1 MVEYTGRLQAE
12 NLRLAIVVSR
22 FNEMITKGLL
32 TGALE
37 GLERYGVLRDQ
48 VVVVWVPGAFEIP
61 LIAKKLA
68 CSGQYDSV
76 VCLGAVIRGA
86 TTHFEHVAGQ
96 AAAGMMQA
104 GLDAEIPIIFGV
116 LTLETI
122 EQGLERAGT
131 KMGNK
136 GFEAIQTAIEMVDLM
151 RQLSPN
157 KSANPRKKALRGFHV
172 VEDSVDV
179 L

>member
-1 MVEYTGRLQAE
+1 MAEYAGRLQAE

-32 TGALE
+32 SGALE
-37 GLERYGVLRDQ
+37 GLERYGLLRDQ
-48 VVVVWVPGAFEIP
+48 ATVVWVPGAFEIP

-96 AAAGMMQA
+96 AAAGLMQV
-104 GLDAEIPIIFGV
+104 GLDSEIPVIFGV

-151 RQLSPN
+151 RQLSTN
-157 KSANPRKKALRGFHV
+157 KRANPRNSFVQSAQ
-172 VEDSVDV
+172 S
-179 L
+179 